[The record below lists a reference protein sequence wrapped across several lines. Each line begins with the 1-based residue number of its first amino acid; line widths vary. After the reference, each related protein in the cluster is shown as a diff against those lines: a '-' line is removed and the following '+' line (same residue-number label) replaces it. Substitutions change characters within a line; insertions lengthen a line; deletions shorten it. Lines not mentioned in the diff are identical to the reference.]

1 MLSVAWRGKAPYKA
15 VMTHGFV
22 VDKDTGKKTS
32 KSDAKSGKP
41 IDAAYYYDKYGA
53 DIVRLWAGLRGLAE

>member
-41 IDAAYYYDKYGA
+41 IDAALLLRQ
-53 DIVRLWAGLRGLAE
+53 VRRGHRAPVGRLRGLAE

>member
-22 VDKDTGKKTS
+22 VDKDTGKRPPR
-32 KSDAKSGKP
+32 SDAKSGQ
-41 IDAAYYYDKYGA
+41 AH
-53 DIVRLWAGLRGLAE
+53 